1 MGWLHATLA
10 RKLVTICITIAA
22 NIAET
27 AILGF
32 DSCFPDSVIGVVVNV
47 DQAEANFIEY
57 LLQSFKERLQSLGKG
72 NAQDNINLATF
83 ENERF
88 PFPPVID
95 QRKIVQK
102 LDRLFEVVSHLLRL
116 YTKKQALLEELKKS
130 LLQKAFRGNL

>member
-1 MGWLHATLA
+1 LWPQG
-10 RKLVTICITIAA
+10 TICITIAA

-47 DQAEANFIEY
+47 DEAEANFIEY

-95 QRKIVQK
+95 QRKIVEK
-102 LDRLFEVVSHLLRL
+102 LDRLSEVVSHLLRL
-116 YTKKQALLEELKKS
+116 YTKKQVLLEELKKS